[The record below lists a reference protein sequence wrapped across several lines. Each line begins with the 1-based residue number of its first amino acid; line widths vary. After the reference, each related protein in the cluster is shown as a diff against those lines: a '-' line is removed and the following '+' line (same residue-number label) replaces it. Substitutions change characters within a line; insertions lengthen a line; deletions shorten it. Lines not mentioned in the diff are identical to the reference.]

1 MELSFASEA
10 PEGKLFFLGA
20 LAGLA
25 KGAAIKGGVK
35 GAARGAAKGGAK
47 GGAKKG
53 GAPAKPNPIKQVV
66 KQGSNVDFGGQQK
79 KDDQ

>member
-47 GGAKKG
+47 KG

>member
-25 KGAAIKGGVK
+25 KGAAIKGGIK
-35 GAARGAAKGGAK
+35 GAARGAAK